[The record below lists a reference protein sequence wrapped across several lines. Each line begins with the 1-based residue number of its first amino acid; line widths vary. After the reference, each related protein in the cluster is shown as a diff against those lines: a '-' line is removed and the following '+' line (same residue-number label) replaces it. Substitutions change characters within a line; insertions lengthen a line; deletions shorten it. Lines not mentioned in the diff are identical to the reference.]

1 MARGIF
7 KEAVEFYKQRK
18 EEERQ
23 KEILI
28 NSKCDF
34 SLLEQLVQKCN
45 ENPNLRIDIHLND
58 GTVLYMKTYYQEQI
72 HDLINGSY
80 VEEIK

>member
-1 MARGIF
+1 MVREIF
-7 KEAVEFYKQRK
+7 EEAVEFYKQRK

-23 KEILI
+23 KKMLI